1 MRNIGI
7 FSSTALLALASAAVC
22 AQSGGQQ
29 SLAAS
34 LGVQVF
40 PAAGQDASQQSQDE
54 AACYQW
60 AVDNTGS
67 DPFQVQQQQSAD
79 AQQAAAAQQ
88 QAAQA
93 GKGSGARGAVR
104 GAAAG
109 AVIGEI
115 ADDDAGKGAAYGA
128 AVGVVAGRH
137 RGRQAEQQAQQQ
149 VQQQSQ
155 QQAQAT
161 QAQMDAFKNG
171 FSACLEGKQ
180 YIAKF

>member
-1 MRNIGI
+1 MKNTVCII
-7 FSSTALLALASAAVC
+7 IAAVLAAMSPFIH
-22 AQSGGQQ
+22 AQSGAQQ
-29 SLAAS
+29 SLAQS

-40 PAAGQDASQQSQDE
+40 PATGQDAAKQSEDE

-67 DPFQVQQQQSAD
+67 DPFQIQQQQSQN

-88 QAAQA
+88 EAAGA
-93 GKGSGARGAVR
+93 GRGSGARGAVR

-149 VQQQSQ
+149 VQQQSAE
-155 QQAQAT
+155 QAQVT
-161 QAQMDAFKNG
+161 EAQLDAFRNG